1 MFVYFYGGIMTQHI
15 LAGLRALTAK
25 KLREKGLTHEEIA
38 KLLKVDRTVI
48 THYLAGRIPA
58 KEAVKCAKVTAEK
71 FYPRDAVLFI
81 KTVCNDDDII
91 NTITETLISDNIDV
105 DVAISNECNLCKI
118 CMDVCPTK
126 AINIDDNIIH
136 IDKNK
141 CCGCELCQEL
151 CPKNAIFLKII
162 KDKRSE
168 LD

>member
-1 MFVYFYGGIMTQHI
+1 MTQHI

-38 KLLKVDRTVI
+38 KLLNVDRTVI

-81 KTVCNDDDII
+81 KTVCDDNDIVT
-91 NTITETLISDNIDV
+91 TITETLISDNIDV
-105 DVAISNECNLCKI
+105 DVAISSKCNLCKI
-118 CMDVCPTK
+118 CIDICPTK
-126 AINIDDNIIH
+126 AITIENDLIN

-151 CPKNAIFLKII
+151 CQKNAIFLKII
-162 KDKRSE
+162 KDNRGE